1 MVDLITHSGEQLA
14 QPEQIVVITGAGGG
28 MGTACLATLAP
39 AGHLL
44 LVDVD
49 EDALTT
55 ARRAASALDAAFT
68 SLRCDV
74 TSAPDVAR
82 LADAVADAGSLRALV
97 HTAGISPQMA
107 DGRRGLDVDLTG
119 TARVLDALLPLVR
132 AGTAGVCI
140 GSIAGYTSVGTEL
153 DALLDDPLAPAFLDN
168 VEAGVTSP
176 LNGDT
181 GYVLAKRGVMRLCE
195 RLATTWGARGG
206 RLVSIA
212 PGLMD
217 TGMGRLELENQ
228 EMMRAMVD
236 ATPVKRPGAASLP
249 GRAEDIAQ
257 LVAFLCSDAASFI
270 SGCDIRVD
278 GGLVGATR
286 HLGIFNG

>member
-1 MVDLITHSGEQLA
+1 MVDAVSDGGEQPPR
-14 QPEQIVVITGAGGG
+14 PERIIVITGAGGG

-39 AGHLL
+39 VGHLL
-44 LVDVD
+44 LVDVND
-49 EDALTT
+49 DCLTT
-55 ARRAASALDAAFT
+55 ARRAAGAVDASFT

-74 TSAPDVAR
+74 TSAAEVAG
-82 LADAVADAGSLRALV
+82 LADVVSKAGSFRALV

-107 DGRRGLDVDLTG
+107 DGRRVLDVDLTG
-119 TARVLDALLPLVR
+119 TARVVDALLPLVE

-140 GSIAGYTSVGTEL
+140 GSIAGYTDLGPGL
-153 DALLDDPLAPAFLDN
+153 DALLDDPLAPRFLDN
-168 VEAGVTSP
+168 VEAT
-176 LNGDT
+176 LTTRLDGDT

-195 RLATTWGARGG
+195 RLAASWGARGG

-212 PGLMD
+212 PGLID

-236 ATPVKRPGAASLP
+236 ATPVKRPGASRLP

-286 HLGIFNG
+286 HLGLFTG